1 MKADFELK
9 TVICKKCNYIA
20 AADEYDSQEFTKA
33 CLYDKKEAA
42 SSGFKRHAETAY
54 LSCLADNKRLDN
66 EKSMIKLKEIEFNQK
81 TMEAEI
87 AHREKSS
94 QLELELKLEE
104 KRVSGQE
111 QLLKMQTEANAAMHE
126 LMQSLF
132 LKNHP

>member
-1 MKADFELK
+1 
-9 TVICKKCNYIA
+9 
-20 AADEYDSQEFTKA
+20 
-33 CLYDKKEAA
+33 
-42 SSGFKRHAETAY
+42 
-54 LSCLADNKRLDN
+54 
-66 EKSMIKLKEIEFNQK
+66 MIKLKEIEFNQK